1 MNYTREQLENMSD
14 FELNTAIAK
23 FLGFAPHD
31 YNFDGLVTMHKGY
44 KTTTFDFRDWS
55 DIMPLAVEHKLI
67 INLNLGTAAGVDSKG
82 VTHLCSDY
90 NKPQRAIACCLLM
103 MELK

>member
-1 MNYTREQLENMSD
+1 MKHTREQLENMSD
-14 FELNTAIAK
+14 EEINYALADSLYENPRNCIHM
-23 FLGFAPHD
+23 GFD
-31 YNFDGLVTMHKGY
+31 YE
-44 KTTTFDFRDWS
+44 DWAV
-55 DIMPLAVEHKLI
+55 IMPLAVEHKLI
-67 INLNLGTAAGVDSKG
+67 INLNLGTGAGVDSKG